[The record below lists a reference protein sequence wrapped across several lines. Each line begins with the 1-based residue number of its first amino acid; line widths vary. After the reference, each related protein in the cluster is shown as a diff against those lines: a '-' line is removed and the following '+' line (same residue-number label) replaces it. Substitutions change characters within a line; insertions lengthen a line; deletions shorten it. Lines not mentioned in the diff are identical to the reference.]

1 MAKTGF
7 WLRGGSA
14 GISTLNSQYRNNA
27 GQGSVLQ
34 SGSSHTDP
42 ADSTDNS
49 GSNSGSGNSENSSSS
64 PAECGVAISH
74 FCGTIIKHNDYRKE
88 KDSAGHRRHRRRTI
102 YSLRILVGKR
112 RFLGDKKGK

>member
-14 GISTLNSQYRNNA
+14 GISTLNSQYLNNA

-42 ADSTDNS
+42 ADPTDNS
-49 GSNSGSGNSENSSSS
+49 GSNSGSGNSENSGLS
-64 PAECGVAISH
+64 PAECGVAICH
-74 FCGTIIKHNDYRKE
+74 FCGTIIKQMKINRELFCILLTY
-88 KDSAGHRRHRRRTI
+88 SYLRRRKLLFTI
-102 YSLRILVGKR
+102 IIN
-112 RFLGDKKGK
+112 